1 VSDLRDPDRDPDH
14 LLAPAQLVE
23 LEMAAEPAR
32 QRLNELPPAA
42 LELVQEWLSAELAVA
57 RERALT
63 VADF

>member
-1 VSDLRDPDRDPDH
+1 
-14 LLAPAQLVE
+14 
-23 LEMAAEPAR
+23 MAAEPAR